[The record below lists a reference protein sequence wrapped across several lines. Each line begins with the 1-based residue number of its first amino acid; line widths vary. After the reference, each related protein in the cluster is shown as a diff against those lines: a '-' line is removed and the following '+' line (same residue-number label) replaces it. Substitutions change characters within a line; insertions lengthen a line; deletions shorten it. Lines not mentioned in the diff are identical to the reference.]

1 MCSTCGIASARGV
14 VVLGTYGKLVISAGS
29 IVDFTGDAIVNAANE
44 GCSGGGGV
52 DGAINR
58 AGTEALT
65 RAREALPKFDGVRCR
80 TGSAVITSGSFGDL
94 PRHIIHAVGPNY
106 NNGTRE
112 ENDVLLGGAYSAAMG
127 LAEAKNIKTIA
138 FSLLC
143 GGVFKGSRTLNE
155 IAAIGVAAISGS
167 MYTALEEVHIVGFTG
182 EEASAL
188 LAAARAFTRSPDRSF
203 WLTKYFFK

>member
-44 GCSGGGGV
+44 GRIGGGGA

-65 RAREALPKFDGVRCR
+65 IAREALPKFDGVRCR

-138 FSLLC
+138 
-143 GGVFKGSRTLNE
+143 
-155 IAAIGVAAISGS
+155 ISGS